1 MFPFMDSHSTTM
13 ILVLVCL
20 VGFSAYFSAT
30 ETAFSS
36 LNRIRLKNMA
46 SGGNRRAQ
54 AALALSENYDELLST
69 ILVGNNIVNIASAS
83 IATTLFVA
91 ALGDGAGPTVSTIV
105 MTVVVLIFG
114 EVSPKS
120 LAKENAES
128 FAMFSTPFLRVLV
141 VVLRPVNFLFTQLK
155 KGLHKIFRVK
165 SDYSMTDSE
174 LLTIVEEAEQGGGID
189 QDEGAMLRNVIEFDD
204 IEAIDIMT
212 PRVDVEAVPVDAR
225 KEDVAALFR
234 STGFSRLPVYKETID
249 SIIGVIHEKDFYSF
263 VWDTQQEIGSII
275 KPAELIPPSM
285 KVSALLK
292 LLQQSKSHIAV
303 IIDEFGG
310 TEGIVTLEDVLEEL
324 VGEIWDEHDRVVQQ
338 GFQKVK
344 EGEYRVFCSADL
356 DDLFAFFHISC
367 ETEASTINGWIQEN
381 LDRIPSEGD
390 VFTYQGLTF
399 TVARVDSNRTEEVLV
414 RCPPAAEEKPEEG

>member
-20 VGFSAYFSAT
+20 VFLSAYFSAT

-54 AALALSENYDELLST
+54 TALSLSENYDELLST
-69 ILVGNNIVNIASAS
+69 ILVGNNIVNIASTS

-91 ALGDGAGPTVSTIV
+91 ALGGSAGPTVSTVV
-105 MTVVVLIFG
+105 MTGGVLIFG

-128 FAMFSTPFLRVLV
+128 FAMFSAPLLRVLV
-141 VVLRPVNFLFTQLK
+141 VVLKPVNFLFTQLK

-189 QDEGAMLRNVIEFDD
+189 EDEGAMLRNVIEFDD

-212 PRVDVEAVPVDAR
+212 PRVDVEAVSFDA
-225 KEDVAALFR
+225 KKNDVAALFR

-263 VWDTQQEIGSII
+263 VWDTQQEIDSII
-275 KPAELIPPSM
+275 KPAEFIPPSM

-292 LLQQSKSHIAV
+292 SLQQSKSHIAV

-356 DDLFAFFHISC
+356 DDLFEFFHISC
-367 ETEASTINGWIQEN
+367 ETEASTINGWILEN
-381 LDRIPSEGD
+381 LDRIPAEGD
-390 VFTYQGLTF
+390 VFAYQGLTF
-399 TVARVDSNRTEEVLV
+399 TVARVENNRTEEVLV
-414 RCPPAAEEKPEEG
+414 RCPADAEKQAEG

>member
-20 VGFSAYFSAT
+20 VFLSAYFSAT

-54 AALALSENYDELLST
+54 TALSLSENYDELLST
-69 ILVGNNIVNIASAS
+69 ILVGNNIVNIASTS

-91 ALGDGAGPTVSTIV
+91 ALGGSAGPTVSTVV

-128 FAMFSTPFLRVLV
+128 FAMFSAPLLRVLV
-141 VVLRPVNFLFTQLK
+141 VVLKPVNFLFTQLK

-189 QDEGAMLRNVIEFDD
+189 EDEGAMLRNVIEFDD

-212 PRVDVEAVPVDAR
+212 PRVDVEAVSFDA
-225 KEDVAALFR
+225 KKDDVAALFR

-263 VWDTQQEIGSII
+263 VWDTQQEIDSII
-275 KPAELIPPSM
+275 KPAEFIPPSM

-292 LLQQSKSHIAV
+292 SLQQSKSHIAV

-367 ETEASTINGWIQEN
+367 ETEASTINGWILEN
-381 LDRIPSEGD
+381 LDRIPAEGD
-390 VFTYQGLTF
+390 VFAYQGLTF
-399 TVARVDSNRTEEVLV
+399 TVARVENNRTEEVLV
-414 RCPPAAEEKPEEG
+414 RCPADAEKRAEG